1 MIISYN
7 DFKSEQPLRI
17 HLLIYYWLSSVS
29 YVTLPLQGAEGDRAI
44 EMALKNPKKF
54 VLKTMREAAGM
65 N

>member
-1 MIISYN
+1 MIFSN
-7 DFKSEQPLRI
+7 FKSEQPLCI
-17 HLLIYYWLSSVS
+17 HSLIYYWLSSVC
-29 YVTLPLQGAEGDRAI
+29 YATLPLQGAEGDRAI